1 MAGWRS
7 LSAVA
12 ALCSVIGGLGATGE
26 MGPAAAWGQAVA
38 LPAKI
43 KDSKTLN
50 ISVSNDFPPMGYV
63 DPQTKELTGLST
75 EIVRAIG
82 ATLGIKF
89 ELMDVAFPQVFPGL
103 DSGRF
108 DFVASSIVDFPAR
121 REKLT
126 HVDYL
131 KTGPQIFT
139 NKANAG
145 AIKSFADLCG
155 RSMGYPRFI
164 TVYPVIL
171 KELSDKECVANG
183 KRPIELVSSDLPV
196 QIALQQGRYDATMQ
210 TIEVVR
216 YLQRTTPDAYVEI
229 GTPLRRW
236 LYGFGFLKGNEQVRD
251 YVASGLKLIIA
262 DGTYA
267 RILAKYNATDQAV
280 SEVQIDAGQP

>member
-1 MAGWRS
+1 MMGLKRLQATTAICTAIFCLG
-7 LSAVA
+7 VA
-12 ALCSVIGGLGATGE
+12 AGGTAQAQSGAVT
-26 MGPAAAWGQAVA
+26 
-38 LPAKI
+38 LPDKI

-63 DPQTKELTGLST
+63 DPQSKALTGLTT

-82 ATLGIKF
+82 VSLGVKF
-89 ELMDVAFPQVFPGL
+89 ELIDVAFPQVFPGL

-139 NKANAG
+139 SKANA
-145 AIKSFADLCG
+145 ASIKEFADLCG
-155 RSMGYPRFI
+155 RSMGYPRYI
-164 TVYPVIL
+164 TVYPPIL
-171 KELSDKECVANG
+171 KGVSDTECVAKG
-183 KRPIELVSSDLPV
+183 KKPIELISSDLPV
-196 QIALQQGRYDATMQ
+196 QIGLQQNRYDATMQ

-216 YLQRTTPDAYVEI
+216 YLQRTDPGAYVQI
-229 GTPLRRW
+229 GKPLRNW

-251 YVASGLKLIIA
+251 FVMTGLQRIIA

-267 RILAKYNATDQAV
+267 RILAKYEAADQAV
-280 SEVQIDAGQP
+280 ASATIDAGEP